1 MTAMDNQ
8 APVGLAIQQLWKLK
22 VAGRITEEQ
31 FIDMTVD
38 VWRFLER
45 LRLRPAQRR
54 AALNVVPHVVSTG
67 PKCWNMLDVVCSLKC
82 CFNMWNILG
91 GPQVGTTYRDFRVA
105 WSVDLDRGRRVGLGW
120 GSLLRLSKIAGV
132 WGARHEVPPGAN

>member
-1 MTAMDNQ
+1 MIAMDNQ

-91 GPQVGTTYRDFRVA
+91 GPYPQGLWCLDRCAGVTDRGTGAVGT
-105 WSVDLDRGRRVGLGW
+105 
-120 GSLLRLSKIAGV
+120 
-132 WGARHEVPPGAN
+132 ARNTRHRPEA